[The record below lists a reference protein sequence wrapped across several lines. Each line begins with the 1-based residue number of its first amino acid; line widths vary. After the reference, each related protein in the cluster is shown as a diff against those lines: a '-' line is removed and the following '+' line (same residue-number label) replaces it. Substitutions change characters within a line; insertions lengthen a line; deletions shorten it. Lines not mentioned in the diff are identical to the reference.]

1 MEHYLEEIIKT
12 GNKTLE
18 NFLLLL
24 KEDIILFKDREERK
38 KNKFSALRAENLSN
52 KFKKWINKSSI
63 NEDIFLSNEEYLE
76 IRDLNESYAEY
87 SKSQFLASNAH
98 FVYLFALFDKFILDI
113 AKLSLKNQSEILK
126 KYKDHCRSE
135 YKRSQ
140 DQNLFERLTE
150 ENELIDYFSHFSSP
164 FKVFTKILD
173 IDFRQEE
180 FIEDYF
186 NYIEMRERRNL
197 IVHKGG
203 IYDEV
208 YFRTIKRYLSKSK
221 FPQKKLNS
229 FLNKVKENKD
239 KNFNV
244 DQVYFTNAIRTLYFW
259 VCLLVSS
266 LISRVNSENEE
277 IILFTHPFNELLN
290 FTLETYYGLPLI
302 TTPCQLFE
310 LYEAKYLNN
319 DLSKMTDIDKVNW
332 ILCNEKYKETILI
345 GYDESEDLDEQ
356 EKKEGEILKE
366 NFFKA
371 YNQKNKILLNKIED
385 QLIKKIITAFL
396 EKNFEIYTEN
406 IFLFAKRERF
416 LLEDIESSWYM
427 HKKLSE
433 EIEFREI
440 YSSYKKENNFISE
453 NIILKMTDVNNQE
466 NQ

>member
-1 MEHYLEEIIKT
+1 
-12 GNKTLE
+12 
-18 NFLLLL
+18 
-24 KEDIILFKDREERK
+24 
-38 KNKFSALRAENLSN
+38 
-52 KFKKWINKSSI
+52 
-63 NEDIFLSNEEYLE
+63 
-76 IRDLNESYAEY
+76 
-87 SKSQFLASNAH
+87 
-98 FVYLFALFDKFILDI
+98 
-113 AKLSLKNQSEILK
+113 
-126 KYKDHCRSE
+126 
-135 YKRSQ
+135 
-140 DQNLFERLTE
+140 
-150 ENELIDYFSHFSSP
+150 
-164 FKVFTKILD
+164 
-173 IDFRQEE
+173 
-180 FIEDYF
+180 
-186 NYIEMRERRNL
+186 MRERRNL

-244 DQVYFTNAIRTLYFW
+244 DQVYFANAIRTLYFW

-310 LYEAKYLNN
+310 LYEAQYLNN

-371 YNQKNKILLNKIED
+371 YNQKNKTLLNKIED

-433 EIEFREI
+433 EIEFRKI

-453 NIILKMTDVNNQE
+453 NIILEISDVNNQE